1 MAAVRQ
7 HIWASALGSLVL
19 GFLYAPIFVLILFSF
34 NDGRALSSWQ
44 GWTVKWYVTL
54 AQDRALW
61 DAAVVTLKVAVMST
75 ALATALGLMGAI
87 ALERGGHPWLE
98 LLLALPLVI
107 PEVMMGVAFMLLF
120 VVIKLPLGLVT
131 VTLAHTA
138 FNAPVVM
145 VVVRARLRRLD
156 PALEE
161 AALDLGASAWQSF
174 RRITLPLL
182 MPGIVS
188 GALLAFTISI
198 DDFLV
203 TFFTTGPGGTTLPMR
218 VYSMIRSGVTPEINA
233 LSSLLVLLSIS
244 LVAAALFQQRR
255 EVAR

>member
-1 MAAVRQ
+1 MADVRQ
-7 HIWASALGSLVL
+7 GIWTSALGALVL
-19 GFLYAPIFVLILFSF
+19 GFLYAPILVLILFSF
-34 NDGRALSSWQ
+34 NDGRAVSSWQ
-44 GWTVKWYVTL
+44 GGTVKWYVAL
-54 AQDRALW
+54 MHDRALW
-61 DAAVVTLKVAVMST
+61 NAAVVTMKVALCSTVM
-75 ALATALGLMGAI
+75 ATVIGVMGAV
-87 ALERGGHPWLE
+87 ALERRRSPWLE
-98 LLLALPLVI
+98 FLLALPLVI

-120 VVIKLPLGLVT
+120 VVIKVPLGLLT

-156 PALEE
+156 PVLDE
-161 AALDLGASAWQSF
+161 AAVDLGASAWQAF
-174 RRITLPLL
+174 RLVTLPLL
-182 MPGIVS
+182 RPGIVS

-233 LSSLLVLLSIS
+233 LSSLLVLLSIA
-244 LVAAALFQQRR
+244 LVTAALLQQRR

>member
-1 MAAVRQ
+1 
-7 HIWASALGSLVL
+7 
-19 GFLYAPIFVLILFSF
+19 
-34 NDGRALSSWQ
+34 
-44 GWTVKWYVTL
+44 
-54 AQDRALW
+54 
-61 DAAVVTLKVAVMST
+61 
-75 ALATALGLMGAI
+75 
-87 ALERGGHPWLE
+87 
-98 LLLALPLVI
+98 
-107 PEVMMGVAFMLLF
+107 MLLF
-120 VVIKLPLGLVT
+120 VVIKLPLGLTT

-156 PALEE
+156 PALDE
-161 AALDLGASAWQSF
+161 AALDLGATAWQSF

-182 MPGIVS
+182 RPGIIS

-203 TFFTTGPGGTTLPMR
+203 TFFTTGPGGTTLPIR

-244 LVAAALFQQRR
+244 LVVMALFQQRR

>member
-1 MAAVRQ
+1 MARQ
-7 HIWASALGSLVL
+7 RIWASLLGSLVL
-19 GFLYAPIFVLILFSF
+19 GFLYAPILVLILFSF
-34 NDGRALSSWQ
+34 NDGRAVSSWH

-61 DAAVVTLKVAVMST
+61 DAAVVTVKVGVMST
-75 ALATALGLMGAI
+75 AMATVLGLMGAL
-87 ALERGGHPWLE
+87 ALERGRHPWLE
-98 LLLALPLVI
+98 LLLGLPLVI
-107 PEVMMGVAFMLLF
+107 PEVMMGIAFMLLF
-120 VVIKLPLGLVT
+120 AVTKLPLGLVT
-131 VTLAHTA
+131 VTMAHTA

-145 VVVRARLRRLD
+145 LVVRARLRRLD
-156 PALEE
+156 PSLDEVAR
-161 AALDLGASAWQSF
+161 DLGASAWQSF

-182 MPGIVS
+182 MPGLVS

-233 LSSLLVLLSIS
+233 LTSLLVLLSIS
-244 LVAAALFQQRR
+244 LVAAALLQQRR
-255 EVAR
+255 EVLR

>member
-1 MAAVRQ
+1 
-7 HIWASALGSLVL
+7 
-19 GFLYAPIFVLILFSF
+19 
-34 NDGRALSSWQ
+34 
-44 GWTVKWYVTL
+44 
-54 AQDRALW
+54 
-61 DAAVVTLKVAVMST
+61 
-75 ALATALGLMGAI
+75 
-87 ALERGGHPWLE
+87 
-98 LLLALPLVI
+98 
-107 PEVMMGVAFMLLF
+107 
-120 VVIKLPLGLVT
+120 
-131 VTLAHTA
+131 LAHTA

-156 PALEE
+156 PLLDD
-161 AALDLGASAWQSF
+161 AALDLGASTWQVF

-182 MPGIVS
+182 MPGIIS

-244 LVAAALFQQRR
+244 LVAAALLQQRR

>member
-7 HIWASALGSLVL
+7 RIWAVALGALVL
-19 GFLYAPIFVLILFSF
+19 GFLYAPILVLILFSF
-34 NDGRALSSWQ
+34 NDGRAVSSWQ
-44 GWTVKWYVTL
+44 GWTLKWYVAL
-54 AQDRALW
+54 AHDRALW
-61 DAAVVTLKVAVMST
+61 DAAMVTLKVALAST
-75 ALATALGLMGAI
+75 AMATVLGIMGAV
-87 ALERGGHPWLE
+87 ALERGRHPWLE
-98 LLLALPLVI
+98 LFLALPLVI
-107 PEVMMGVAFMLLF
+107 PEVMMGIAFMLLF

-131 VTLAHTA
+131 VILAHTA

-156 PALEE
+156 PLLDD
-161 AALDLGASAWQSF
+161 AALDLGASTWQVF

-182 MPGIVS
+182 MPGIIS

-244 LVAAALFQQRR
+244 LVAAALLQQRR